1 MFFGDKIVGGDEA
14 LDAQVGTV
22 LGGRYRILST
32 LGTGGMAVVYK
43 AEDAVLGRRVALKT
57 LHERYAEEDSFRARF
72 KQEARAMA
80 SLDHENI
87 VKVYDISG
95 DGEVPFIVAEYV
107 GGGDVGGML
116 RRAPGGRLDLHSVRE
131 ITTQLLR
138 ALAYAHRRGVIHR
151 DIKPSNILLTEEG
164 KVKVADFGIARI
176 VEEEESA
183 GNPGEIIGSARYMSP
198 EQLRGDETTPRSDI
212 YSVGILLYHCLTGRP
227 PFSGDARSVA
237 RQQMHDDPTPPR
249 DLKIAIP
256 PHLEAV
262 ILKALSKDPGNRYPS
277 ASAMLEDLQRNL
289 RESGSRADRS
299 PRRVRLGGLRRGRGR
314 ALLASGALALLL
326 LLGAGTASSMGYV
339 NLSSL
344 TPGGQADEAA
354 GPAEPV
360 EQPSALE
367 APEPPAEPATGNGE
381 VAAIAG
387 GSTVPEATTTQQSQV
402 SVPVPSVDGLFDY
415 YARDLLRSQGLE
427 SRVVREYRESYAPAG
442 VVWGTDPAVGTLV
455 PAGTVVTIYATPRD
469 QEQIPEVVLPDPTP

>member
-1 MFFGDKIVGGDEA
+1 
-14 LDAQVGTV
+14 
-22 LGGRYRILST
+22 
-32 LGTGGMAVVYK
+32 MAVVYK

-57 LHERYAEEDSFRARF
+57 LHERYAEEDSFRSRF

-80 SLDHENI
+80 SLDHEN
-87 VKVYDISG
+87 VVRVYDISQ

-107 GGGDVGGML
+107 GGGDVGGLL
-116 RRAPGGRLDLHSVRE
+116 RRAPGGRLDVRSVRE
-131 ITTQLLR
+131 IAGQLLR

-151 DIKPSNILLTEEG
+151 DVKPSNILLTEEG

-256 PHLEAV
+256 AELEAI
-262 ILKALSKDPGNRYPS
+262 ILKALSKDPGDRYPS

-289 RESGSRADRS
+289 RETGSRADRG
-299 PRRVRLGGLRRGRGR
+299 PRRVRLGASGRGRRR
-314 ALLASGALALLL
+314 ALLASGVLALLL
-326 LLGAGTASSMGYV
+326 VFGIGTASALGYV
-339 NLSSL
+339 DLGSL
-344 TPGGQADEAA
+344 TPGGGADEASA
-354 GPAEPV
+354 PSGQV
-360 EQPSALE
+360 EQPSANLE
-367 APEPPAEPATGNGE
+367 APEPPAEPQTAGDESASNS
-381 VAAIAG
+381 AAPI
-387 GSTVPEATTTQQSQV
+387 PEATTTQQAQV
-402 SVPVPSVDGLFDY
+402 SVPVPSVDSYFDY
-415 YARDLLRSQGLE
+415 YARDLLRSQGL
-427 SRVVREYRESYAPAG
+427 RAKVVREYREGYAPAG

-455 PAGTVVTIYATPRD
+455 PAGSVVTVYATPKD
-469 QEQIPEVVLPDPTP
+469 EAQVPEVVLPDP

>member
-1 MFFGDKIVGGDEA
+1 M
-14 LDAQVGTV
+14 
-22 LGGRYRILST
+22 
-32 LGTGGMAVVYK
+32 
-43 AEDAVLGRRVALKT
+43 
-57 LHERYAEEDSFRARF
+57 
-72 KQEARAMA
+72 
-80 SLDHENI
+80 
-87 VKVYDISG
+87 
-95 DGEVPFIVAEYV
+95 
-107 GGGDVGGML
+107 
-116 RRAPGGRLDLHSVRE
+116 
-131 ITTQLLR
+131 
-138 ALAYAHRRGVIHR
+138 
-151 DIKPSNILLTEEG
+151 
-164 KVKVADFGIARI
+164 
-176 VEEEESA
+176 EEEESA

-227 PFSGDARSVA
+227 PFCGDARSVA

-256 PHLEAV
+256 PHLEAA

-289 RESGSRADRS
+289 RESGSRADRG

-354 GPAEPV
+354 APSEPV

-381 VAAIAG
+381 VAASAG
-387 GSTVPEATTTQQSQV
+387 GAKIPEATTTQQAQV

-427 SRVVREYRESYAPAG
+427 SRVVREYRQGYKAAG
-442 VVWGTDPAVGTLV
+442 VAWGTDPAVGTLV
-455 PAGTVVTIYATPRD
+455 PEGSVVTIYATPRD
-469 QEQIPEVVLPDPTP
+469 EEQIPEVILPDPTP

>member
-1 MFFGDKIVGGDEA
+1 MLFGDRIVGGDEA

-43 AEDAVLGRRVALKT
+43 AEDAILGRRVALKT
-57 LHERYAEEDSFRARF
+57 LHERYAEEDSFRSRF

-80 SLDHENI
+80 SLDHEN
-87 VKVYDISG
+87 VVRVYDISG
-95 DGEVPFIVAEYV
+95 EGEVPFIVAEYV

-116 RRAPGGRLDLHSVRE
+116 RRAPGGRLDVRSVRE
-131 ITTQLLR
+131 IVGQLLR

-183 GNPGEIIGSARYMSP
+183 GDPGEIIGSARYMSP

-256 PHLEAV
+256 SHLEAV
-262 ILKALSKDPGNRYPS
+262 ILKALSKDPGDRYPS

-289 RESGSRADRS
+289 RESGSRADRG
-299 PRRVRLGGLRRGRGR
+299 PRRVRLGGLRRGRAR
-314 ALLASGALALLL
+314 ALVASGVLTLLL
-326 LLGAGTASSMGYV
+326 VLGIGTASSAGYV

-344 TPGGQADEAA
+344 TPGGGEEAA
-354 GPAEPV
+354 APVQQPPAL
-360 EQPSALE
+360 Q
-367 APEPPAEPATGNGE
+367 APEPPAEPG
-381 VAAIAG
+381 AG
-387 GSTVPEATTTQQSQV
+387 DESASGTASIPETTATQQAQV
-402 SVPVPSVDGLFDY
+402 SVPVPNVNTMFDY
-415 YARDLLRSQGLE
+415 YARDLLRSEGLR
-427 SRVVREYRESYAPAG
+427 SRVVREYREGYAPAG
-442 VVWGTDPAVGTLV
+442 VVWGTDPAVGTAV
-455 PAGTVVTIYATPRD
+455 PEGTVVTVYATPRD
-469 QEQIPEVVLPDPTP
+469 EEQVPEVVLPDPSS

>member
-1 MFFGDKIVGGDEA
+1 
-14 LDAQVGTV
+14 
-22 LGGRYRILST
+22 
-32 LGTGGMAVVYK
+32 MAVVYK
-43 AEDAVLGRRVALKT
+43 AEDAVLGRCVALKT

-95 DGEVPFIVAEYV
+95 DGEAPFIVAEYV

-116 RRAPGGRLDLHSVRE
+116 RRAPGGRLDVRSVRE
-131 ITTQLLR
+131 ISSQLLR

-237 RQQMHDDPTPPR
+237 RQQMHDEPTPPR

-262 ILKALSKDPGNRYPS
+262 IMKALSKDPGDRYPS
-277 ASAMLEDLQRNL
+277 ASAMLEDLQHNL
-289 RESGSRADRS
+289 RESGSRSDRG
-299 PRRVRLGGLRRGRGR
+299 PRRARLGGGLRRGRGR

-326 LLGAGTASSMGYV
+326 LLGVGTASSMGYV
-339 NLSSL
+339 NLSSI
-344 TPGGQADEAA
+344 TPGGGADEAA
-354 GPAEPV
+354 APSEPV
-360 EQPSALE
+360 EQPAALG
-367 APEPPAEPATGNGE
+367 APEPPAEPGTGEGE
-381 VAAIAG
+381 LA
-387 GSTVPEATTTQQSQV
+387 SVPGDASIPETTARQQAQV
-402 SVPVPSVDGLFDY
+402 SVPVPDVDTMFDY
-415 YARDLLRSQGLE
+415 YARDLMRSQGLK
-427 SRVVREYRESYAPAG
+427 SRVVREYRQGYKAAG
-442 VVWGTDPAVGTLV
+442 VVWGTDPAVGTTV
-455 PAGTVVTIYATPRD
+455 PAGSVVTIYATPRD
-469 QEQIPEVVLPDPTP
+469 EEQVPEVVLLDPAS

>member
-1 MFFGDKIVGGDEA
+1 MLFGDKIVGGDEA

-57 LHERYAEEDSFRARF
+57 LHERYAEEDSFRSRF

-80 SLDHENI
+80 SLDHEN
-87 VKVYDISG
+87 VVRVYDISG
-95 DGEVPFIVAEYV
+95 DGDVPFIVAEYV

-116 RRAPGGRLDLHSVRE
+116 RRAPGGRLDVRSVRE
-131 ITTQLLR
+131 IVGQLLR

-227 PFSGDARSVA
+227 PFSGDPRSVA
-237 RQQMHDDPTPPR
+237 RQQMHDAPTPPR

-262 ILKALSKDPGNRYPS
+262 ILKALSKDPGDRYPS
-277 ASAMLEDLQRNL
+277 ASAMLEDLQQGL
-289 RESGSRADRS
+289 RETGSWADRG
-299 PRRVRLGGLRRGRGR
+299 PRRVRLGGLRRGRVK
-314 ALLASGALALLL
+314 ALLGSGALALML
-326 LLGAGTASSMGYV
+326 LLGVGTASSMGYV
-339 NLSSL
+339 NLAALSL
-344 TPGGQADEAA
+344 SGGAEEASV
-354 GPAEPV
+354 PSDPV
-360 EQPSALE
+360 EQPAAALE
-367 APEPPAEPATGNGE
+367 APEPPAQFDTGDGE
-381 VAAIAG
+381 VASI
-387 GSTVPEATTTQQSQV
+387 PEATTTQQAQV
-402 SVPVPSVDGLFDY
+402 SVPVPNVDSYFDY
-415 YARDLLRSQGLE
+415 YARDLLQSQGL
-427 SRVVREYRESYAPAG
+427 SARVVREYREGYAPAG

-455 PAGTVVTIYATPRD
+455 PAGSVVTVYATPRD
-469 QEQIPEVVLPDPTP
+469 EEQVPEVVLPDPNP

>member
-1 MFFGDKIVGGDEA
+1 MLFGDRIIGGDEA
-14 LDAQVGTV
+14 LDAQAGTV
-22 LGGRYRILST
+22 LGGRYKILST

-43 AEDAVLGRRVALKT
+43 AEDVVLGRCVALKT
-57 LHERYAEEDSFRARF
+57 LHKRYAEEDSFRMRF

-80 SLDHENI
+80 SLDHEN
-87 VKVYDISG
+87 VVRVYDIAQ

-116 RRAPGGRLDLHSVRE
+116 RRAPGGRLDVRSVRE
-131 ITTQLLR
+131 ISSQLLR

-183 GNPGEIIGSARYMSP
+183 GDPGEIIGSARYMSP

-227 PFSGDARSVA
+227 PFSGDPKSVA
-237 RQQMHDDPTPPR
+237 RQQMYDDPMPPR

-262 ILKALSKDPGNRYPS
+262 ILKALSKDPGHRYPS

-289 RESGSRADRS
+289 RESGSRADRG
-299 PRRVRLGGLRRGRGR
+299 PRRVRLGGLQRGRGR

-344 TPGGQADEAA
+344 SPVGDEGASVPS
-354 GPAEPV
+354 GSV

-367 APEPPAEPATGNGE
+367 APEPPAATSEE
-381 VAAIAG
+381 VAAS
-387 GSTVPEATTTQQSQV
+387 STSAPETTATQQAQA
-402 SVPVPSVDGLFDY
+402 SVPVPDVSMMFDY
-415 YARDLLRSQGLE
+415 YARDLLRGEGLE
-427 SRVVREYRESYAPAG
+427 SQVVREYRQGYKPAG

-469 QEQIPEVVLPDPTP
+469 EEQIPEVVLPDPTPSS